1 MMQMPNTQPDF
12 RQLCTDLVNEL
23 HAYKIAN
30 EQHDDA
36 LITRAR
42 AALAAE
48 QQGPQWSTLPS
59 DEGWFIDFAKWLA
72 REMPPGTVISNPMWW
87 APRVARAVLTRY
99 LDNPWTTLPR
109 DQP

>member
-1 MMQMPNTQPDF
+1 MMQIQNTQPDF
-12 RQLCTDLVNEL
+12 RALCAELVEKIDYTWGDIPGDVLEL
-23 HAYKIAN
+23 MNA
-30 EQHDDA
+30 
-36 LITRAR
+36 AR
-42 AALAAE
+42 VALAAE